1 VVVDFGRKEETK
13 TLPIYSF
20 SYVVN
25 AQSSPTIIENL
36 LPKHEYIATE
46 ESISQERN
54 EALCV
59 LLMSA
64 EVPFQT
70 NQSHKIKS
78 RHVYWRRPRRSL

>member
-1 VVVDFGRKEETK
+1 VVVDFGREEEMK
-13 TLPIYSF
+13 TLSIYSF

-25 AQSSPTIIENL
+25 AQLSHTIIGNMPSKQED
-36 LPKHEYIATE
+36 IATE

-78 RHVYWRRPRRSL
+78 RHVYWRRPRKSL